1 MKRILIAL
9 ALLLVGGTAYA
20 DDYVLIVMDTSGSMG
35 EYMRS
40 ARQTRMEVAK
50 TALKDVLS
58 NVPTSTKVAI
68 LSFDGWVY
76 NKDFRTVKKDEL
88 IAAVDQMRPGGGT
101 PLYEYMRAGGTE
113 LLKVRAAAGNTGT
126 YKLLV
131 VTDGEAGDS
140 HLNNDGTFN
149 DGTEKPGVLKDI
161 ISRGVVVDAIGLDM
175 SGNHSLAT
183 QINGFYMKGD
193 DPESLKQNIQKSIR
207 AEVKF
212 DDSTSDEMFKVVAEL
227 PDAFA
232 GNVITALTTFQNHP
246 IGEKPLVKVVNADG
260 TISLQPDPANQPA
273 PALGEGGGGI
283 GVVVIVAIVVVVILL
298 ILGGMA
304 TMGKRY

>member
-1 MKRILIAL
+1 MKRILTAL
-9 ALLLVGGTAYA
+9 ALLLMSSTAYA

-35 EYMRS
+35 ETMRT

-58 NVPTSTKVAI
+58 SVPTSTKVAI

-76 NKDFRTVKKDEL
+76 NQEFRTVNKDEL
-88 IAAVDQMRPGGGT
+88 IAAVNQMSPSGGT

-131 VTDGEAGDS
+131 VTDGEAGDTN
-140 HLNNDGTFN
+140 LNQDGRFN
-149 DGTEKPGVLKDI
+149 DGTDKPGVLKDI
-161 ISRGVVVDAIGLDM
+161 ISRGVIVDAIGLDM
-175 SGNHSLAT
+175 AGNHSLAT

-212 DDSTSDEMFKVVAEL
+212 DDSTSDEMFKVVSEL
-227 PDAFA
+227 PDGFA

-246 IGEKPLVKVVNADG
+246 IGEKPPVKVVNEDG
-260 TISLQPDPANQPA
+260 TISLQPDPANDPA
-273 PALGEGGGGI
+273 PALGEGGGVSTVLVVL
-283 GVVVIVAIVVVVILL
+283 GVVVLVLVVLGAI
-298 ILGGMA
+298 A
-304 TMGKRY
+304 CGKR